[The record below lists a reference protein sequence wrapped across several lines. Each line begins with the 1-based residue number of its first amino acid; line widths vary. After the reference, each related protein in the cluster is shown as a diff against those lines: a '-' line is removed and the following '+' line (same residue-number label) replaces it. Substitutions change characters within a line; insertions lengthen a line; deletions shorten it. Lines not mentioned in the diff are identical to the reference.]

1 MYTPRRELR
10 SNVMKEALK
19 TFIVSPVVS
28 KYQVCAVR
36 LLWPQAYYLRDMW
49 RKRKEMNEIVKNIA
63 KVVLLLLSIYLPLV
77 I

>member
-1 MYTPRRELR
+1 MEMYTPRRELR

-36 LLWPQAYYLRDMW
+36 LLWPQAYDLRDMW
-49 RKRKEMNEIVKNIA
+49 RKRKE
-63 KVVLLLLSIYLPLV
+63 IYLPLV
-77 I
+77 IYKYKYSLCKN